1 MQGQNDP
8 EYESIIR
15 AVTAITFLSTP
26 HRGTN
31 LAELLDRILRS
42 TIVSNSKYYISELAK
57 NSYTL
62 QKLNEQFRHI
72 APRLDIVS
80 FYETQS
86 TSIGFRNARIVSGCQ
101 QSLKISMLIC
111 GDDTREGFVCARISW
126 RDL

>member
-8 EYESIIR
+8 EYESIVR
-15 AVTAITFLSTP
+15 ATSAIIFLATP

-42 TIVSNSKYYISELAK
+42 AFVSNSKQYVSELAK
-57 NSYTL
+57 NSFTL

-80 FYETQS
+80 FYETRS
-86 TSIGFRNARIVSGCQ
+86 TSIGLKKSRVVS
-101 QSLKISMLIC
+101 
-111 GDDTREGFVCARISW
+111 
-126 RDL
+126 

>member
-8 EYESIIR
+8 KYESIIK
-15 AVTAITFLSTP
+15 AVTAITFLATP

-42 TIVSNSKYYISELAK
+42 TIITNSKLYISELAK

-86 TSIGFRNARIVSGCQ
+86 TPIGLKSARVVRRDQ
-101 QSLKISMLIC
+101 QKPI
-111 GDDTREGFVCARISW
+111 
-126 RDL
+126 